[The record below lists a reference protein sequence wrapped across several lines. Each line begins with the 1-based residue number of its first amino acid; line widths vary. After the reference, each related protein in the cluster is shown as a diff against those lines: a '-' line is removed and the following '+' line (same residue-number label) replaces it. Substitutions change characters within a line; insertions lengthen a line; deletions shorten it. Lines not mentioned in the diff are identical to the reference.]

1 MDTLTA
7 PIAASTSLS
16 IILHGTVIAALL
28 TVYGQTNPNEAVGQG
43 LEIEFISSIT
53 ASNQHENDIPR
64 KQLLDLSQQEI
75 TQEKVSDVSSLK
87 NNKKKSNNNAQIVT
101 AFYSENRVAIK
112 ESVDEKFS
120 ELKFEVAHKQQS
132 ISESDSIVSVIQST
146 NASQQHHSILELLHS
161 SISDNKEYPYLAR
174 RQRREGIATVAFV
187 LHPDGTIENTRLIN
201 SSQTVAL
208 DRAALSAV
216 KGIDPFVD
224 AQDYIDQ
231 SEEYQIDIVF
241 DLL

>member
-1 MDTLTA
+1 MGTVTA
-7 PIAASTSLS
+7 PIAATTSLS
-16 IILHGTVIAALL
+16 ILLHGAVVAALL
-28 TVYGQTNPNEAVGQG
+28 TVYGQTDPNEAVGQG
-43 LEIEFISSIT
+43 LEIELISSIT
-53 ASNQHENDIPR
+53 ASDQHETDISR
-64 KQLLDLSQQEI
+64 KQLLDLSQQEV

-87 NNKKKSNNNAQIVT
+87 KHKKSNSAQVVT
-101 AFYSENRVAIK
+101 ALYSENRVAIK
-112 ESVDEKFS
+112 ESVDKEFS
-120 ELKFEVAHKQQS
+120 ELKSEIARKRQNIF
-132 ISESDSIVSVIQST
+132 ESDSVASAIQST

-174 RQRREGIATVAFV
+174 RQRREGMATVAFV

-216 KGIDPFVD
+216 KGIEPFIV
-224 AQDYIDQ
+224 AQDYLEQ
-231 SEEYQIDIVF
+231 SKEFHVDVVF